1 MGLGCQMSDL
11 NFFPLYLSF
20 KVAGLATALTFVVG
34 LILSFLITRKNFF
47 GKSLVEAVV
56 TLPLIL
62 PPTVLGYY
70 LLVLIGRQSSLGRF
84 LKTYF
89 HINLVFTWQ
98 AAVIAATVAALPLF
112 IRSAQAS
119 LESIDKNLIN
129 VARTLGKSDWRI
141 FFAVSLP
148 LAWRGIFSGLVL
160 AFARALGEFGA
171 TLMVAGNIPGKTQTM
186 PLAIYDA
193 VVTGNSGVAGALS
206 LIITLIAI
214 VVLLTVTWL
223 AKNRLDGY

>member
-98 AAVIAATVAALPLF
+98 AAVIAATIAALPLF

-119 LESIDKNLIN
+119 LESIDKNLID

>member
-1 MGLGCQMSDL
+1 MSDL

-98 AAVIAATVAALPLF
+98 AAVIAATIAALPLF

-119 LESIDKNLIN
+119 LESIDKNLID

>member
-119 LESIDKNLIN
+119 LESIDKNLID